1 MLALAICLGAAV
13 TAGLLVALGI
23 VLFRYGRYKESH
35 PYTQKALDQ
44 AREQTSKLSAATRL
58 GRTVEHLAPFAPEFG
73 FNPRDARFFGDP
85 IDYIVFDGLDE
96 GVLRGIWFVE
106 VKSGAK
112 RLNPRQRQVRRTV
125 DAGQVHFRT
134 LHLTEDPERPVAV
147 RRRTRTA

>member
-1 MLALAICLGAAV
+1 MLALMIGVGVAAASV
-13 TAGLLVALGI
+13 VALAI

-44 AREQTSKLSAATRL
+44 AREQSSKLSAATRL
-58 GRTVEHLAPFAPEFG
+58 GLTVEHLAPFVPEFG

-85 IDYIVFDGLDE
+85 IDLIIFDGLDE

-112 RLNPRQRQVRRTV
+112 RLNPRQRQVRRTIE
-125 DAGQVHFRT
+125 AGQVHFRT
-134 LHLTEDPERPVAV
+134 LHLPEGSERPPVK
-147 RRRTRTA
+147 RTRTARIR

>member
-1 MLALAICLGAAV
+1 MLALEICFGVAATGSV
-13 TAGLLVALGI
+13 VALAI
-23 VLFRYGRYKESH
+23 VLFRYGRYMESH

-44 AREQTSKLSAATRL
+44 AREQPSKLSAATRL
-58 GRTVEHLAPFAPEFG
+58 GRTVEHLAPFTPEFG

-112 RLNPRQRQVRRTV
+112 SLSPRQRQVRRTV
-125 DAGQVHFRT
+125 DAGEAQFRT
-134 LHLTEDPERPVAV
+134 LHLREGAELVSGR
-147 RRRTRTA
+147 